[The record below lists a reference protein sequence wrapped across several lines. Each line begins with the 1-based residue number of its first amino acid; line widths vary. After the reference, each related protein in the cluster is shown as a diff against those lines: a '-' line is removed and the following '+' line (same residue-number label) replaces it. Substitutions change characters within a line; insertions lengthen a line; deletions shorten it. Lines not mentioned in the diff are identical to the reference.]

1 MGKGQTSWT
10 SSWSTLARV
19 TRPTAPRD
27 ITIWGLRPPRLI
39 IVRWRSNNPTNIH
52 PGDGGGK
59 KKKKKGLS
67 RGRLLPPRPALFPPA
82 RGPRPRRAVSARRAP
97 RSAAR
102 ARPPARPPAA
112 GPALR
117 PPTGPALAAR
127 ALCPPPAAPARRAR
141 SMAAQEWDWF
151 QREELIGQISDIRV
165 QNLQVERE
173 NVQKR
178 TFTRWIN
185 LHLEKC
191 DPPLEVTDLFVDIQ
205 DGKILMALLE
215 VLSGRNLLHE
225 YKSSSH
231 RIFRLNNIAKALKF
245 LEDSNVKLV
254 SIDAAEIAD
263 GNPSLVLGLI
273 WNIILFFQIKEL
285 TGNLSRSSPSSS
297 LSPGSGGTDSD
308 SSYPPTPTTERSMVV
323 SVKDQRKAIKTLL
336 AWVQRKTRKYGV
348 AVQDFAGS
356 WRSGLAFLAVIKA
369 IDPSLVDMKQALENS
384 TRENLEKAFSIAHDS
399 LHIPR
404 LLEPE
409 DIMVDLPDEQSIV
422 TYVAQF
428 LERFPALEPE
438 EFVNPDKEAPIE
450 STFVRIK
457 ESPSEPESR
466 VLLLSENGERAY
478 TVNHETSHPPPAK
491 VFVCDQPESAKGFCL
506 GGVLS
511 HKLSDSATEF
521 MNQIIDQVLQGS
533 PGKTGSS
540 TEPTPESSILSTR
553 KDGRR
558 SNSLPTKKSV
568 HFEADLHKDASCSK
582 DPFYS
587 SDFRFEG
594 SPRAAKDL
602 SKQDGHVSLAEVAK
616 EKKTEQEVRTM
627 PEAASDGGSEDI
639 VGVDGI
645 PHHGQPPQDPS
656 FCNGTVETQASQ
668 GEKGPSP
675 PSPGDHTILANS
687 TELKVQLLTVEPM
700 DKDDNFE
707 GIPLK
712 ASKFNRDLADFA
724 STSQVFGEDP
734 SPPEKTPGEE
744 EGLENH
750 AEKLGKRKSKSP
762 HEETESPESQSEADK
777 HEPPPK
783 DPEREDQDYPSPPE
797 ETPADKK
804 PEVYEKAKR
813 KSTRHRSEEE
823 GEVEGLSGVGGEVP
837 SNPPSASVSLET
849 LRSHSEE
856 GLDFKPSPPLS
867 KISVIPHDLFYYPHY
882 EVPLAAVLEA
892 YAEGGEDSKSEDLG
906 EPEEGYLQDSREEE
920 EEEEAHS
927 SQSSCSFSSP
937 VDNGH
942 PSTGDQV
949 SHVDGTSE
957 GPTSTSRPGSPPS
970 HEDHQQ
976 RETKE
981 NGPVESQQPQEPSN
995 LELPE
1000 KPLEEKLMEAS
1011 TSSKKK
1017 EKRKHVDQVESSL
1030 FIAPGTVR
1038 SSDDL
1043 EENPCEHKV
1052 PSRNS
1057 HSDSSIYIR
1066 RHANRSLELD
1076 HFSYVQL
1083 RNAADLDERRNRV
1096 LNRTGTNSS
1105 GEAVPL
1111 GSQSPPNDSLTQFV
1125 QQPDVVY
1132 FILFLWLL
1140 VYCLLLFP
1148 QLDVSRL

>member
-1 MGKGQTSWT
+1 
-10 SSWSTLARV
+10 
-19 TRPTAPRD
+19 
-27 ITIWGLRPPRLI
+27 
-39 IVRWRSNNPTNIH
+39 
-52 PGDGGGK
+52 
-59 KKKKKGLS
+59 
-67 RGRLLPPRPALFPPA
+67 
-82 RGPRPRRAVSARRAP
+82 
-97 RSAAR
+97 
-102 ARPPARPPAA
+102 
-112 GPALR
+112 
-117 PPTGPALAAR
+117 
-127 ALCPPPAAPARRAR
+127 
-141 SMAAQEWDWF
+141 MAAQEWDWF

-308 SSYPPTPTTERSMVV
+308 SSYPPTPTTERSVAV
-323 SVKDQRKAIKTLL
+323 AVKDQRKAIKTLL
-336 AWVQRKTRKYGV
+336 SWVQRKTRKYGV

-369 IDPSLVDMKQALENS
+369 IDPSLVDMKQALEDS
-384 TRENLEKAFSIAHDS
+384 TRENLEKAFRIAHDS

-409 DIMVDLPDEQSIV
+409 DIMVDMPDEQSIV

-428 LERFPALEPE
+428 LERFPELDPE
-438 EFVNPDKEAPIE
+438 DFVNPDKEAPIE

-457 ESPSEPESR
+457 ESPSEQESR
-466 VLLLSENGERAY
+466 VLLLSQNGEQPY
-478 TVNHETSHPPPAK
+478 TVSHETSHPPPDK
-491 VFVCDQPESAKGFCL
+491 VFVCDQLESPTGFSL
-506 GGVLS
+506 GSAPS
-511 HKLSDSATEF
+511 HKLPDSPTDF
-521 MNQIIDQVLQGS
+521 MHQIIDQVFQASMGNTES
-533 PGKTGSS
+533 T

-558 SNSLPTKKSV
+558 SNSLPVKKSV
-568 HFEADLHKDASCSK
+568 HFETDLHKDASCSK

-587 SDFRFEG
+587 SEFRFEG
-594 SPRAAKDL
+594 SPKATKEL
-602 SKQDGHVSLAEVAK
+602 SKQDGHASLAEVSK
-616 EKKTEQEVRTM
+616 EKKPEQEARLVL
-627 PEAASDGGSEDI
+627 EAASDKAPEDTI
-639 VGVDGI
+639 VDTDAMS
-645 PHHGQPPQDPS
+645 QDAQLPQDSS
-656 FCNGTVETQASQ
+656 FCNGNVENPASL

-675 PSPGDHTILANS
+675 PSPRDNTILANS
-687 TELKVQLLTVEPM
+687 VELKVPLLTVEPM
-700 DKDDNFE
+700 DKDDYFE
-707 GIPLK
+707 CIPLK
-712 ASKFNRDLADFA
+712 ASKFNRDLVDFA
-724 STSQVFGEDP
+724 STSQAFVEDP
-734 SPPEKTPGEE
+734 SSHKKTPGEE
-744 EGLENH
+744 EGSENYT
-750 AEKLGKRKSKSP
+750 EKPGKRKSKSP
-762 HEETESPESQSEADK
+762 HAETESTESRL
-777 HEPPPK
+777 EPIKLETPPK
-783 DPEREDQDYPSPPE
+783 DPEQEDQGHTLPPE
-797 ETPADKK
+797 TAADKK

-813 KSTRHRSEEE
+813 KSTRHHSEEE
-823 GEVEGLSGVGGEVP
+823 GEAEGGLSAVGGEMP
-837 SNPPSASVSLET
+837 SNPPSTSVSLET

-892 YAEGGEDSKSEDLG
+892 YAEGGEDLKSEDADLEHPDG
-906 EPEEGYLQDSREEE
+906 SYLQDSREEE
-920 EEEEAHS
+920 EEEDEEEEEAHS
-927 SQSSCSFSSP
+927 SHSSCNFSLP
-937 VDNGH
+937 VDNSYPRVNDH
-942 PSTGDQV
+942 V
-949 SHVDGTSE
+949 SHVDGSSE
-957 GPTSTSRPGSPPS
+957 GPTSASEPGSPPS
-970 HEDHQQ
+970 HEDHQPM
-976 RETKE
+976 ETKE
-981 NGPVESQQPQEPSN
+981 NGPVESQQSQEPPTP
-995 LELPE
+995 ELST
-1000 KPLEEKLMEAS
+1000 KPLEEKLTEVP

-1017 EKRKHVDQVESSL
+1017 EKRKHMDHVESSL

-1066 RHANRSLELD
+1066 RHTNRSLELD

-1083 RNAADLDERRNRV
+1083 RNAADVDDRRNRL
-1096 LNRTGTNSS
+1096 LNRYNSQKLTELILQFYGIRADMKREYKHTRLSMTGTNSS

-1125 QQPDVVY
+1125 QQPDVIY

>member
-1 MGKGQTSWT
+1 
-10 SSWSTLARV
+10 
-19 TRPTAPRD
+19 
-27 ITIWGLRPPRLI
+27 
-39 IVRWRSNNPTNIH
+39 
-52 PGDGGGK
+52 
-59 KKKKKGLS
+59 
-67 RGRLLPPRPALFPPA
+67 
-82 RGPRPRRAVSARRAP
+82 
-97 RSAAR
+97 
-102 ARPPARPPAA
+102 
-112 GPALR
+112 
-117 PPTGPALAAR
+117 
-127 ALCPPPAAPARRAR
+127 
-141 SMAAQEWDWF
+141 MAAQEWDWF

-191 DPPLEVTDLFVDIQ
+191 DPPLEVTDLFIDIQ

-308 SSYPPTPTTERSMVV
+308 SSYPPTPTTERSVAV

-369 IDPSLVDMKQALENS
+369 IDPSLVDMKRALEDS

-409 DIMVDLPDEQSIV
+409 DIMVDMPDEQSIV

-428 LERFPALEPE
+428 LERFPELEPE
-438 EFVNPDKEAPIE
+438 DFVNPDREAPIE

-457 ESPSEPESR
+457 ESPSEQESR

-491 VFVCDQPESAKGFCL
+491 VFVCDQSENEKGFCL
-506 GGVLS
+506 SAVPS
-511 HKLSDSATEF
+511 QSLSDSATEF
-521 MNQIIDQVLQGS
+521 MHQIIAQVLQET
-533 PGKTGSS
+533 PGKAGPTN
-540 TEPTPESSILSTR
+540 EPAPESSILSSR

-558 SNSLPTKKSV
+558 SNSLPIKKSV
-568 HFEADLHKDASCSK
+568 HFEADMHKDASCSK

-594 SPRAAKDL
+594 SPRAAKEL
-602 SKQDGHVSLAEVAK
+602 SKQDGHVSFVEVTK
-616 EKKTEQEVRTM
+616 EKKTEQEARSV
-627 PEAASDGGSEDI
+627 PETASDKGPGDI
-639 VGVDGI
+639 VGVDGM
-645 PHHGQPPQDPS
+645 PYHGQPPQDPS
-656 FCNGTVETQASQ
+656 FCNGTVESVASQ
-668 GEKGPSP
+668 GEKGLSP

-700 DKDDNFE
+700 EKDDYFE

-724 STSQVFGEDP
+724 STSQAFGEDP
-734 SPPEKTPGEE
+734 STHEKAPGEE
-744 EGLENH
+744 EGSENY

-762 HEETESPESQSEADK
+762 HTETEAPESQEEPDS
-777 HEPPPK
+777 HEPPPRGPK
-783 DPEREDQDYPSPPE
+783 QEDQEHPLPPE

-823 GEVEGLSGVGGEVP
+823 GETEGLSGVGGEMP
-837 SNPPSASVSLET
+837 SNPPSTSVSLET

-856 GLDFKPSPPLS
+856 GLDFRPSPPLS

-892 YAEGGEDSKSEDLG
+892 YAEGGEDLKGEEVEPG

-920 EEEEAHS
+920 EEEAHS
-927 SQSSCSFSSP
+927 SQSSCSFSLP

-942 PSTGDQV
+942 PSVGDQV
-949 SHVDGTSE
+949 SHVDGNSE
-957 GPTSTSRPGSPPS
+957 GPITASGPESPSS
-970 HEDHQQ
+970 HEDHQE

-981 NGPVESQQPQEPSN
+981 DGLVESQQPQEPPN
-995 LELPE
+995 PELPT
-1000 KPLEEKLMEAS
+1000 KPLEEKSTEAS

-1017 EKRKHVDQVESSL
+1017 EKRKHVDQVENSL

-1043 EENPCEHKV
+1043 EENPCEHKI

-1096 LNRTGTNSS
+1096 LNRYNSQKLTELILQFYGIRADMKREYKHARLSMTGTNSS

-1125 QQPDVVY
+1125 QQPDVFY

>member
-1 MGKGQTSWT
+1 
-10 SSWSTLARV
+10 
-19 TRPTAPRD
+19 
-27 ITIWGLRPPRLI
+27 
-39 IVRWRSNNPTNIH
+39 
-52 PGDGGGK
+52 
-59 KKKKKGLS
+59 
-67 RGRLLPPRPALFPPA
+67 
-82 RGPRPRRAVSARRAP
+82 
-97 RSAAR
+97 
-102 ARPPARPPAA
+102 
-112 GPALR
+112 
-117 PPTGPALAAR
+117 
-127 ALCPPPAAPARRAR
+127 
-141 SMAAQEWDWF
+141 MAAQEWDWF

-165 QNLQVERE
+165 QNLQGTAAPASPEGPPPP
-173 NVQKR
+173 NVGPAAFFAR
-178 TFTRWIN
+178 PGAGCRWPGPGLQSSGGGALVLTDGMAVTWSGTAWEPFVTSTVFHHGLLTIC
-185 LHLEKC
+185 LTGATESGC

-308 SSYPPTPTTERSMVV
+308 SSYPPTPTTERSMAV

-369 IDPSLVDMKQALENS
+369 IDPSLVDMKQALEDS
-384 TRENLEKAFSIAHDS
+384 TRENLEKAFSIAHDT

-409 DIMVDLPDEQSIV
+409 DIMVDMPDEQSIV

-428 LERFPALEPE
+428 LERFPELEPE

-457 ESPSEPESR
+457 ESPSEQESR

-506 GGVLS
+506 GVVPS

-521 MNQIIDQVLQGS
+521 MHQIIDQVLQGS
-533 PGKTGSS
+533 PGKTESS
-540 TEPTPESSILSTR
+540 TEPVPESSILSTR

-558 SNSLPTKKSV
+558 SNSLPIKKSV

-602 SKQDGHVSLAEVAK
+602 PKQDSHGSLAEVAK
-616 EKKTEQEVRTM
+616 EKKTEQEARPV
-627 PEAASDGGSEDI
+627 PETASDRGPEDI
-639 VGVDGI
+639 VGVDGV
-645 PHHGQPPQDPS
+645 PHHDQPPQDPS
-656 FCNGTVETQASQ
+656 FCNGSVEASQ
-668 GEKGPSP
+668 GEKDLSLLSP
-675 PSPGDHTILANS
+675 ADHTILANS

-700 DKDDNFE
+700 DKDDYFE

-724 STSQVFGEDP
+724 STSQAFGEDP

-744 EGLENH
+744 EGLENNT
-750 AEKLGKRKSKSP
+750 EKLGKRKSKSP
-762 HEETESPESQSEADK
+762 HAETESPESQSEADK

-783 DPEREDQDYPSPPE
+783 GPEQDQDHPLPPE
-797 ETPADKK
+797 ETPTDKK

-823 GEVEGLSGVGGEVP
+823 GEAEGLSGVGGEVP
-837 SNPPSASVSLET
+837 SNPPSTSVSLET

-892 YAEGGEDSKSEDLG
+892 YAEGGEDLKGEDLG
-906 EPEEGYLQDSREEE
+906 EPDEGYLQDSR

-937 VDNGH
+937 IDNGH
-942 PSTGDQV
+942 PSTGDQA

-970 HEDHQQ
+970 YEDQQQ

-981 NGPVESQQPQEPSN
+981 NGPVESQQPQEAPN
-995 LELPE
+995 PELPE
-1000 KPLEEKLMEAS
+1000 KPLEEKSMEAS

-1052 PSRNS
+1052 PSRYNS
-1057 HSDSSIYIR
+1057 QKLTELILQFYGIR
-1066 RHANRSLELD
+1066 ADMKREYKHARL
-1076 HFSYVQL
+1076 
-1083 RNAADLDERRNRV
+1083 
-1096 LNRTGTNSS
+1096 TGTNSS

>member
-1 MGKGQTSWT
+1 MPSRAGGAEEESRWTVLSEQRKGSLQ
-10 SSWSTLARV
+10 
-19 TRPTAPRD
+19 
-27 ITIWGLRPPRLI
+27 
-39 IVRWRSNNPTNIH
+39 
-52 PGDGGGK
+52 K
-59 KKKKKGLS
+59 CE
-67 RGRLLPPRPALFPPA
+67 LPVP
-82 RGPRPRRAVSARRAP
+82 
-97 RSAAR
+97 
-102 ARPPARPPAA
+102 
-112 GPALR
+112 
-117 PPTGPALAAR
+117 
-127 ALCPPPAAPARRAR
+127 
-141 SMAAQEWDWF
+141 
-151 QREELIGQISDIRV
+151 
-165 QNLQVERE
+165 
-173 NVQKR
+173 
-178 TFTRWIN
+178 
-185 LHLEKC
+185 C
-191 DPPLEVTDLFVDIQ
+191 DPPLEVTDLFIDIQ

-308 SSYPPTPTTERSMVV
+308 SSYPPTPTTERSMAV

-369 IDPSLVDMKQALENS
+369 IDPSLVDMKQALEDS
-384 TRENLEKAFSIAHDS
+384 TRENLEKAFSIAHDA

-409 DIMVDLPDEQSIV
+409 ADSWSPDVLIHGPSNELTAHSEDIMVDMPDEQSIV

-428 LERFPALEPE
+428 LERFPELEPE

-457 ESPSEPESR
+457 ESPSEQESR

-506 GGVLS
+506 GGVPS
-511 HKLSDSATEF
+511 HKLSDSETEF
-521 MNQIIDQVLQGS
+521 MHQIIDQVLQGS

-540 TEPTPESSILSTR
+540 TEPAPESSILSTR

-558 SNSLPTKKSV
+558 SNSLPIKKSV
-568 HFEADLHKDASCSK
+568 HFETDLHKDASCSK

-616 EKKTEQEVRTM
+616 EKKTEQEARPV
-627 PEAASDGGSEDI
+627 PETASDRSPEDT
-639 VGVDGI
+639 VGVDGV
-645 PHHGQPPQDPS
+645 PHHDQPPQDPS

-700 DKDDNFE
+700 DKDDYFE

-724 STSQVFGEDP
+724 STSQDFGEDP

-750 AEKLGKRKSKSP
+750 TEKPGKRKSKSP
-762 HEETESPESQSEADK
+762 HAETESQSEADK
-777 HEPPPK
+777 HEPPSK
-783 DPEREDQDYPSPPE
+783 GVEQEDRDHPSSPE

-813 KSTRHRSEEE
+813 KSTRHRNEEE
-823 GEVEGLSGVGGEVP
+823 GEAEGLTGVGGEGP
-837 SNPPSASVSLET
+837 SNPPSTSVSLET

-892 YAEGGEDSKSEDLG
+892 YAEGGEDLKSEDLG

-920 EEEEAHS
+920 EEEAHS

-937 VDNGH
+937 VDNSH
-942 PSTGDQV
+942 TSTGDQA

-957 GPTSTSRPGSPPS
+957 GLTSTSRPGSPPS
-970 HEDHQQ
+970 HEDYQQ

-981 NGPVESQQPQEPSN
+981 NGPVESQQPQEPPN
-995 LELPE
+995 PELPE

-1052 PSRNS
+1052 PSRYNS
-1057 HSDSSIYIR
+1057 QKLTELILQFYGIR
-1066 RHANRSLELD
+1066 ADMKREYKHARL
-1076 HFSYVQL
+1076 
-1083 RNAADLDERRNRV
+1083 
-1096 LNRTGTNSS
+1096 TGTNSS

>member
-1 MGKGQTSWT
+1 
-10 SSWSTLARV
+10 
-19 TRPTAPRD
+19 
-27 ITIWGLRPPRLI
+27 
-39 IVRWRSNNPTNIH
+39 
-52 PGDGGGK
+52 
-59 KKKKKGLS
+59 
-67 RGRLLPPRPALFPPA
+67 
-82 RGPRPRRAVSARRAP
+82 
-97 RSAAR
+97 
-102 ARPPARPPAA
+102 
-112 GPALR
+112 
-117 PPTGPALAAR
+117 
-127 ALCPPPAAPARRAR
+127 
-141 SMAAQEWDWF
+141 MAAQEWDWF

-308 SSYPPTPTTERSMVV
+308 SSYPPTPATERSVAV

-336 AWVQRKTRKYGV
+336 SWVQRKTRKYGV

-369 IDPSLVDMKQALENS
+369 IDPSLVDMKQALEDS
-384 TRENLEKAFSIAHDS
+384 TRENLEKAFSIAHDF

-409 DIMVDLPDEQSIV
+409 DIMVDMPDEQSIV

-428 LERFPALEPE
+428 LERFPELEPE
-438 EFVNPDKEAPIE
+438 DFVNPDKEAPIE

-457 ESPSEPESR
+457 ESPSEQERR
-466 VLLLSENGERAY
+466 VLLLSENGEQAY
-478 TVNHETSHPPPAK
+478 TVNHETSHPPPDK
-491 VFVCDQPESAKGFCL
+491 VFVCDQLESPKGFCL
-506 GGVLS
+506 DSAPS
-511 HKLSDSATEF
+511 HKLSDSSTEF
-521 MNQIIDQVLQGS
+521 MHQIIDEVIQGS
-533 PGKTGSS
+533 TGKTGPT
-540 TEPTPESSILSTR
+540 TEPAPESSILSTR

-558 SNSLPTKKSV
+558 SNSLPVKKTV

-587 SDFRFEG
+587 SEFRFEG
-594 SPRAAKDL
+594 SPKAAKEL
-602 SKQDGHVSLAEVAK
+602 SKQDGHVALAEVSK
-616 EKKTEQEVRTM
+616 EKKPEQEARLVL
-627 PEAASDGGSEDI
+627 EVASDEAPEDTVDGVDAMSEDA
-639 VGVDGI
+639 
-645 PHHGQPPQDPS
+645 QSSQDSS
-656 FCNGTVETQASQ
+656 FCNGMVESPSSQ
-668 GEKGPSP
+668 GEKGHSP
-675 PSPGDHTILANS
+675 LSPGDYTILANS

-700 DKDDNFE
+700 DKDDYFE
-707 GIPLK
+707 CIPLK
-712 ASKFNRDLADFA
+712 ASKFNRDLVDFA
-724 STSQVFGEDP
+724 STSQAFGEDP
-734 SPPEKTPGEE
+734 SSHEKAPAEE
-744 EGLENH
+744 EGSERP
-750 AEKLGKRKSKSP
+750 GKKKSKSP
-762 HEETESPESQSEADK
+762 HAETESAESRSEPSK
-777 HEPPPK
+777 REPPPK
-783 DPEREDQDYPSPPE
+783 DPEREDQGRALPPE
-797 ETPADKK
+797 TSADKK

-813 KSTRHRSEEE
+813 KSTRHHSEEE
-823 GEVEGLSGVGGEVP
+823 VETEGSGLPAVGGEIP
-837 SNPPSASVSLET
+837 SNPPSTSVSLET

-892 YAEGGEDSKSEDLG
+892 YAEGGEDLKGEDADI
-906 EPEEGYLQDSREEE
+906 EHPEESYLQDSRGEEEDE

-927 SQSSCSFSSP
+927 SQSSCSFSLP
-937 VDNGH
+937 VDNSH
-942 PSTGDQV
+942 PRVSDPV
-949 SHVDGTSE
+949 SHVDGSSE
-957 GPTSTSRPGSPPS
+957 GPTSASGPASPPS
-970 HEDHQQ
+970 YEDHQPK
-976 RETKE
+976 ETKE
-981 NGPVESQQPQEPSN
+981 NGPVESQSQEPLN
-995 LELPE
+995 PELPT
-1000 KPLEEKLMEAS
+1000 KPLEEKLTEAS

-1017 EKRKHVDQVESSL
+1017 EKRKHVDHVESSL

-1083 RNAADLDERRNRV
+1083 RNAADLDDRRNRV

-1125 QQPDVVY
+1125 QQPDVIY

>member
-1 MGKGQTSWT
+1 MRYL
-10 SSWSTLARV
+10 TLL
-19 TRPTAPRD
+19 
-27 ITIWGLRPPRLI
+27 G
-39 IVRWRSNNPTNIH
+39 N
-52 PGDGGGK
+52 
-59 KKKKKGLS
+59 
-67 RGRLLPPRPALFPPA
+67 
-82 RGPRPRRAVSARRAP
+82 
-97 RSAAR
+97 
-102 ARPPARPPAA
+102 
-112 GPALR
+112 
-117 PPTGPALAAR
+117 
-127 ALCPPPAAPARRAR
+127 
-141 SMAAQEWDWF
+141 EEE
-151 QREELIGQISDIRV
+151 QRESAWV
-165 QNLQVERE
+165 TVERE

-205 DGKILMALLE
+205 DGKVLMALLE

-308 SSYPPTPTTERSMVV
+308 SSYPPTPTTERSVAV

-336 AWVQRKTRKYGV
+336 SWVQRKTRKYGV

-369 IDPSLVDMKQALENS
+369 IDPSLVDMKQALEDS
-384 TRENLEKAFSIAHDS
+384 TRENLEKAFRIAHDS

-409 DIMVDLPDEQSIV
+409 DIMVDMPDEQSIV

-428 LERFPALEPE
+428 LERFPELEPE
-438 EFVNPDKEAPIE
+438 DFVNLDKEAPIE

-457 ESPSEPESR
+457 ESPSEQEGR

-478 TVNHETSHPPPAK
+478 TVNHETSHPPPDK
-491 VFVCDQPESAKGFCL
+491 VFVCDQLESPKAFCL
-506 GGVLS
+506 DSVPS
-511 HKLSDSATEF
+511 HKQSDSSTEF
-521 MNQIIDQVLQGS
+521 MHQIIDQVLQGS
-533 PGKTGSS
+533 MGKAGSI
-540 TEPTPESSILSTR
+540 TEPAPESSILSTR

-558 SNSLPTKKSV
+558 SSSLPVKKTV

-594 SPRAAKDL
+594 SPKAAKEL
-602 SKQDGHVSLAEVAK
+602 SKQDGHVSLAEVSK
-616 EKKTEQEVRTM
+616 EKKPEQEARLVL
-627 PEAASDGGSEDI
+627 EAASDKAPEDT
-639 VGVDGI
+639 VDDLDAM
-645 PHHGQPPQDPS
+645 PQDAQPSQDSS
-656 FCNGTVETQASQ
+656 FCNGTVESPSSQ

-675 PSPGDHTILANS
+675 PSPGDHTILASS
-687 TELKVQLLTVEPM
+687 TELKVQLLTVEPL
-700 DKDDNFE
+700 DKDDYFE
-707 GIPLK
+707 CIPLK
-712 ASKFNRDLADFA
+712 ASKFNRDLVDFA
-724 STSQVFGEDP
+724 STSQAFGEDP
-734 SPPEKTPGEE
+734 SSQGKAPGEE
-744 EGLENH
+744 EGSENH
-750 AEKLGKRKSKSP
+750 AGKPGKRKSKSP
-762 HEETESPESQSEADK
+762 HAETEAAESGLEPK
-777 HEPPPK
+777 NLEPPPK
-783 DPEREDQDYPSPPE
+783 DPEQEDHGSGALLPE
-797 ETPADKK
+797 TAADKK

-813 KSTRHRSEEE
+813 KSTRRHSEEE
-823 GEVEGLSGVGGEVP
+823 GEADGGLSVVGEEIP
-837 SNPPSASVSLET
+837 SNPPSTSVSLET

-892 YAEGGEDSKSEDLG
+892 YAEGGEDSKGEDAD
-906 EPEEGYLQDSREEE
+906 PEHPEDSREEEDDEE

-927 SQSSCSFSSP
+927 SQSSCSFSLP
-937 VDNGH
+937 VDNSYPGV
-942 PSTGDQV
+942 SDRV
-949 SHVDGTSE
+949 SHVESSE
-957 GPTSTSRPGSPPS
+957 GPMSASGPGSPPS
-970 HEDHQQ
+970 LEDHQPK
-976 RETKE
+976 ETKE
-981 NGPVESQQPQEPSN
+981 NGPVESQQSQEPPN
-995 LELPE
+995 PELPT
-1000 KPLEEKLMEAS
+1000 KPLEEKLTEAS

-1017 EKRKHVDQVESSL
+1017 EKRKHVDHVESSF

-1043 EENPCEHKV
+1043 EENSCEHKV

-1066 RHANRSLELD
+1066 RHTNRSLELD

-1083 RNAADLDERRNRV
+1083 RNAADLDDRRNRV
-1096 LNRTGTNSS
+1096 LNRYNSQKLTELILQFYGIRADMKREYKHARLSMIGTNSS

-1125 QQPDVVY
+1125 QQPDVIY

>member
-1 MGKGQTSWT
+1 
-10 SSWSTLARV
+10 
-19 TRPTAPRD
+19 
-27 ITIWGLRPPRLI
+27 
-39 IVRWRSNNPTNIH
+39 
-52 PGDGGGK
+52 
-59 KKKKKGLS
+59 
-67 RGRLLPPRPALFPPA
+67 
-82 RGPRPRRAVSARRAP
+82 
-97 RSAAR
+97 
-102 ARPPARPPAA
+102 
-112 GPALR
+112 
-117 PPTGPALAAR
+117 
-127 ALCPPPAAPARRAR
+127 
-141 SMAAQEWDWF
+141 MAAQEWDWF

-165 QNLQVERE
+165 QNLQGGEGKCAEEDFHTMDKPTPR
-173 NVQKR
+173 KG
-178 TFTRWIN
+178 
-185 LHLEKC
+185 C

-215 VLSGRNLLHE
+215 VLSGRNLAPTLNPGHVTTASIAFTFDPAAQRVSRAQQVFPDGIGLCGRRLHE

-245 LEDSNVKLV
+245 LEDSNDNLVVKLV

-273 WNIILFFQIKEL
+273 WNIILFFQDKGAHGQPQQEFSIFQLVTWLWGHRLRLFLPTHPHHREEC
-285 TGNLSRSSPSSS
+285 
-297 LSPGSGGTDSD
+297 GSVS
-308 SSYPPTPTTERSMVV
+308 ERPEEGHQDPAVMGAEEN
-323 SVKDQRKAIKTLL
+323 QEG
-336 AWVQRKTRKYGV
+336 YGV

-369 IDPSLVDMKQALENS
+369 IDPSLVDMKQALEDS
-384 TRENLEKAFSIAHDS
+384 TRENLEKAFSIAHDF

-409 DIMVDLPDEQSIV
+409 DIMVDMPDEQSIV

-428 LERFPALEPE
+428 LERFPELEPE
-438 EFVNPDKEAPIE
+438 DFANPDKEAPIE

-457 ESPSEPESR
+457 ESPSEQERR
-466 VLLLSENGERAY
+466 VLLLSENGEQAY
-478 TVNHETSHPPPAK
+478 MVNHEISHPPPDK
-491 VFVCDQPESAKGFCL
+491 VFVCDQLESPKGFCL
-506 GGVLS
+506 DSAPS
-511 HKLSDSATEF
+511 HKLSSDSSTEF
-521 MNQIIDQVLQGS
+521 MHQIIDQVVQGS
-533 PGKTGSS
+533 MGKTGSP
-540 TEPTPESSILSTR
+540 TEPAPESSILSTR

-558 SNSLPTKKSV
+558 SNSLPVKKTV

-594 SPRAAKDL
+594 SPKAAREL
-602 SKQDGHVSLAEVAK
+602 SKQDGHVALAEVSK
-616 EKKTEQEVRTM
+616 EKKPEQEARLVLEATSDKA
-627 PEAASDGGSEDI
+627 PEDTADDEGAVSEDA
-639 VGVDGI
+639 
-645 PHHGQPPQDPS
+645 QPSQDSS
-656 FCNGTVETQASQ
+656 FRNGTVESPSSQ
-668 GEKGPSP
+668 GEKGPAP
-675 PSPGDHTILANS
+675 VSPGDHTILANS
-687 TELKVQLLTVEPM
+687 TELKVQLLSVEPM
-700 DKDDNFE
+700 DKDDYFE
-707 GIPLK
+707 CIPLK
-712 ASKFNRDLADFA
+712 ASKFNRDLVDFA
-724 STSQVFGEDP
+724 STSQAFGEEP
-734 SPPEKTPGEE
+734 LSHEKAPGEE
-744 EGLENH
+744 EGPENL
-750 AEKLGKRKSKSP
+750 AEKPGKKKSKSP
-762 HEETESPESQSEADK
+762 HAETESAESRSEPNK
-777 HEPPPK
+777 LEPPPK
-783 DPEREDQDYPSPPE
+783 DPERADQGRTLPP

-813 KSTRHRSEEE
+813 KSTRRHSEEE
-823 GEVEGLSGVGGEVP
+823 VETEGGGGLSEVGGEIP
-837 SNPPSASVSLET
+837 SNPPSTSVSLET

-892 YAEGGEDSKSEDLG
+892 YAEGGEDLKGEDADI
-906 EPEEGYLQDSREEE
+906 EHPEESYLQDSRGEEE
-920 EEEEAHS
+920 DDDDEEAHS
-927 SQSSCSFSSP
+927 SQSSCSFSLP
-937 VDNGH
+937 VDNSH
-942 PSTGDQV
+942 PRVSDPE
-949 SHVDGTSE
+949 SHVDGSSE
-957 GPTSTSRPGSPPS
+957 GPTSASGPGSPPS
-970 HEDHQQ
+970 HEDHQPK
-976 RETKE
+976 ETKE
-981 NGPVESQQPQEPSN
+981 NGPVESQSQEPPN
-995 LELPE
+995 PELPT
-1000 KPLEEKLMEAS
+1000 KPLEEKLTEAS

-1017 EKRKHVDQVESSL
+1017 EKRKHVDHVESSL

-1066 RHANRSLELD
+1066 RHTNRSLELD

-1083 RNAADLDERRNRV
+1083 RNAADLDDRRNRV

-1125 QQPDVVY
+1125 QQPDVIY

>member
-1 MGKGQTSWT
+1 
-10 SSWSTLARV
+10 
-19 TRPTAPRD
+19 
-27 ITIWGLRPPRLI
+27 
-39 IVRWRSNNPTNIH
+39 
-52 PGDGGGK
+52 
-59 KKKKKGLS
+59 
-67 RGRLLPPRPALFPPA
+67 
-82 RGPRPRRAVSARRAP
+82 
-97 RSAAR
+97 
-102 ARPPARPPAA
+102 
-112 GPALR
+112 
-117 PPTGPALAAR
+117 
-127 ALCPPPAAPARRAR
+127 
-141 SMAAQEWDWF
+141 MAAHEWDWF

-285 TGNLSRSSPSSS
+285 TGNLNRNSPSSS

-308 SSYPPTPTTERSMVV
+308 SSYPPTPTTERNVAI

-336 AWVQRKTRKYGV
+336 AWVQRKARKYGV

-369 IDPSLVDMKQALENS
+369 IDPSLVDMKQALEDS
-384 TRENLEKAFSIAHDS
+384 ARENLEKAFRVAHEA

-409 DIMVDLPDEQSIV
+409 DIMVDTPDEQSIV

-428 LERFPALEPE
+428 LERFPELEAE
-438 EFVNPDKEAPIE
+438 DFVDPDKEDPIE

-457 ESPSEPESR
+457 ETPPEQESK
-466 VLLLSENGERAY
+466 VLLLTENGEQAY
-478 TVNHETSHPPPAK
+478 TVNHETSHPPPTK
-491 VFVCDQPESAKGFCL
+491 VFVCDQPESTGGFCL
-506 GGVLS
+506 GGMSSRSLS
-511 HKLSDSATEF
+511 SESSTDF
-521 MNQIIDQVLQGS
+521 MHQFVDQVLQGS
-533 PGKTGSS
+533 PGKMSS
-540 TEPTPESSILSTR
+540 ISEPAPESSILSTR

-558 SNSLPTKKSV
+558 SNSLPIKKTV
-568 HFEADLHKDASCSK
+568 HFEADTYKDASCSN
-582 DPFYS
+582 DPFY
-587 SDFRFEG
+587 G
-594 SPRAAKDL
+594 PDL
-602 SKQDGHVSLAEVAK
+602 SFEESLSATQELPKQDEQASSIQVAQ
-616 EKKTEQEVRTM
+616 EKKPTQEPSAVPGAASTRVPGDLPGADDHAQPSQHPSSCNGAVEGPPGLREEGQSPPHPGENTIVASAQEV
-627 PEAASDGGSEDI
+627 
-639 VGVDGI
+639 
-645 PHHGQPPQDPS
+645 
-656 FCNGTVETQASQ
+656 
-668 GEKGPSP
+668 
-675 PSPGDHTILANS
+675 
-687 TELKVQLLTVEPM
+687 KVKLLTVEAV
-700 DKDDNFE
+700 DKEDYFE

-712 ASKFNRDLADFA
+712 ASKFNSDLVDFA
-724 STSQVFGEDP
+724 STSQVFPEAP
-734 SPPEKTPGEE
+734 LPQEKTPTEE
-744 EGLENH
+744 VATDTP
-750 AEKLGKRKSKSP
+750 AEKLGKKRGKSA
-762 HEETESPESQSEADK
+762 HTGRESPEPQVKRDRQ
-777 HEPPPK
+777 EPPK
-783 DPEREDQDYPSPPE
+783 GSEQEAQVYSLALD
-797 ETPADKK
+797 ETPVDKK

-813 KSTRHRSEEE
+813 KSTRSLREEE
-823 GEVEGLSGVGGEVP
+823 GEAEGLPGVVEELP
-837 SNPPSASVSLET
+837 SNPPSGSVSLET

-892 YAEGGEDSKSEDLG
+892 YAEGMEDLKSEDVDLE
-906 EPEEGYLQDSREEE
+906 EPEGYPHELDPRNRE
-920 EEEEAHS
+920 AAS
-927 SQSSCSFSSP
+927 AQSGCSLSTLVGVLPSASTHASYVNGNAAGAMPAAEPSP
-937 VDNGH
+937 L
-942 PSTGDQV
+942 
-949 SHVDGTSE
+949 
-957 GPTSTSRPGSPPS
+957 SPNK
-970 HEDHQQ
+970 DHQP

-981 NGPVESQQPQEPSN
+981 SGPEESHQSQESPRSEN
-995 LELPE
+995 IAN
-1000 KPLEEKLMEAS
+1000 PLEVKVQEGP

-1017 EKRKHVDQVESSL
+1017 EKRKHMDPDEGSL

-1038 SSDDL
+1038 SSEDL
-1043 EENPCEHKV
+1043 EEDAGDHKV
-1052 PSRNS
+1052 PSRTS

-1066 RHANRSLELD
+1066 RHTNRSLESD

-1083 RNAADLDERRNRV
+1083 RNAADLDDRRNRM
-1096 LNRTGTNSS
+1096 LTRYNTQKLTELILQFYGIRADMKRECKHAGMSMKAKNS
-1105 GEAVPL
+1105 GEAMSL
-1111 GSQSPPNDSLTQFV
+1111 GSQSPQSDSLTQFV
-1125 QQPDVVY
+1125 QQPDVMY

-1148 QLDVSRL
+1148 QLDVNRL

>member
-1 MGKGQTSWT
+1 
-10 SSWSTLARV
+10 R
-19 TRPTAPRD
+19 
-27 ITIWGLRPPRLI
+27 
-39 IVRWRSNNPTNIH
+39 RSVMQKS
-52 PGDGGGK
+52 PG
-59 KKKKKGLS
+59 
-67 RGRLLPPRPALFPPA
+67 
-82 RGPRPRRAVSARRAP
+82 
-97 RSAAR
+97 
-102 ARPPARPPAA
+102 
-112 GPALR
+112 
-117 PPTGPALAAR
+117 
-127 ALCPPPAAPARRAR
+127 
-141 SMAAQEWDWF
+141 E
-151 QREELIGQISDIRV
+151 
-165 QNLQVERE
+165 
-173 NVQKR
+173 
-178 TFTRWIN
+178 
-185 LHLEKC
+185 C

-308 SSYPPTPTTERSMVV
+308 SSYPPTPTTERSVAI

-369 IDPSLVDMKQALENS
+369 IDPSLVDMKQALEDS
-384 TRENLEKAFSIAHDS
+384 TRENLEKAFSIAHDI

-409 DIMVDLPDEQSIV
+409 DIMVDMPDEQSIV

-428 LERFPALEPE
+428 LERFPELEPQE
-438 EFVNPDKEAPIE
+438 DFLNPDREAPIE

-457 ESPSEPESR
+457 DSPSEQESR

-478 TVNHETSHPPPAK
+478 TVSHDSSHPPPAK
-491 VFVCDQPESAKGFCL
+491 VFVCNQPESTKGFCL
-506 GGVLS
+506 GGVPS
-511 HKLSDSATEF
+511 HNLSDSATEL
-521 MNQIIDQVLQGS
+521 MRQIIDQVLQES
-533 PGKTGSS
+533 PGKTGP
-540 TEPTPESSILSTR
+540 TNEPAPESSILSTR

-558 SNSLPTKKSV
+558 SNSLPIKKSV

-594 SPRAAKDL
+594 SPRAAKEL
-602 SKQDGHVSLAEVAK
+602 LKQDSHVSLVEVAK
-616 EKKTEQEVRTM
+616 EKKTEQEARPVQ
-627 PEAASDGGSEDI
+627 EAASDKGPGDI
-639 VGVDGI
+639 VGVDGVS
-645 PHHGQPPQDPS
+645 HLGQPPQDPS
-656 FCNGTVETQASQ
+656 FCNGTVESPASQ
-668 GEKGPSP
+668 GEKDSSS

-700 DKDDNFE
+700 DKDDYFE

-712 ASKFNRDLADFA
+712 TSKFNRDLADFA
-724 STSQVFGEDP
+724 STSQALGEDP
-734 SPPEKTPGEE
+734 SPRAKALE
-744 EGLENH
+744 EGGCENH
-750 AEKLGKRKSKSP
+750 AEKQGKRKSKSP
-762 HEETESPESQSEADK
+762 HAETESPESQAQPDK
-777 HEPPPK
+777 HESPPK
-783 DPEREDQDYPSPPE
+783 GPKQEDQDRPLAPE

-813 KSTRHRSEEE
+813 KSSRHRSEEE
-823 GEVEGLSGVGGEVP
+823 AEADDLSGVGGEIP
-837 SNPPSASVSLET
+837 SNPPSANVSLET

-856 GLDFKPSPPLS
+856 GLDFKTSPPLS
-867 KISVIPHDLFYYPHY
+867 KISVIPHELFYYPHY

-892 YAEGGEDSKSEDLG
+892 YAEGGEDMKSE
-906 EPEEGYLQDSREEE
+906 EEAEEGYLQDSREEE
-920 EEEEAHS
+920 DDEEAHS
-927 SQSSCSFSSP
+927 SQSSCSFSLP
-937 VDNGH
+937 VDNSH
-942 PSTGDQV
+942 PTVSDLV
-949 SHVDGTSE
+949 SHVDEHSE
-957 GPTSTSRPGSPPS
+957 GPTSASGPGSPPS
-970 HEDHQQ
+970 PEDHQQ

-981 NGPVESQQPQEPSN
+981 NDPVESQQPQEPPN
-995 LELPE
+995 PELLA
-1000 KPLEEKLMEAS
+1000 KPIEEKLTEAS

-1017 EKRKHVDQVESSL
+1017 EKRKHVDEVESPL
-1030 FIAPGTVR
+1030 FTAPGTVR

-1148 QLDVSRL
+1148 QLDVMNKYLSLFIFKGDASSGWQEDLMTI

>member
-1 MGKGQTSWT
+1 
-10 SSWSTLARV
+10 
-19 TRPTAPRD
+19 
-27 ITIWGLRPPRLI
+27 
-39 IVRWRSNNPTNIH
+39 
-52 PGDGGGK
+52 
-59 KKKKKGLS
+59 
-67 RGRLLPPRPALFPPA
+67 
-82 RGPRPRRAVSARRAP
+82 
-97 RSAAR
+97 
-102 ARPPARPPAA
+102 
-112 GPALR
+112 
-117 PPTGPALAAR
+117 
-127 ALCPPPAAPARRAR
+127 
-141 SMAAQEWDWF
+141 MAAQEWDWF

-308 SSYPPTPTTERSMVV
+308 SSYPPTPTTERSVAV

-369 IDPSLVDMKQALENS
+369 IDPSLVDMKQALEDS
-384 TRENLEKAFSIAHDS
+384 TRENLEKAFRIAHDI

-409 DIMVDLPDEQSIV
+409 DIMVDMPDEQSIV

-428 LERFPALEPE
+428 LERFPELEPE
-438 EFVNPDKEAPIE
+438 DFVNPDKEAPIE

-457 ESPSEPESR
+457 ESPSEQESR

-478 TVNHETSHPPPAK
+478 TINHESSHPPPAK
-491 VFVCDQPESAKGFCL
+491 VFVCDQPESTKGFYL
-506 GGVLS
+506 GGVPS
-511 HKLSDSATEF
+511 HILSDSATEF
-521 MNQIIDQVLQGS
+521 MHQIIDQVLQES
-533 PGKTGSS
+533 PGKTN
-540 TEPTPESSILSTR
+540 EPAPESSILSTR

-558 SNSLPTKKSV
+558 SNSLPIKKSV

-582 DPFYS
+582 DPFYG

-594 SPRAAKDL
+594 SPRAAKEL
-602 SKQDGHVSLAEVAK
+602 SKPDSYVSVVEVAK
-616 EKKTEQEVRTM
+616 EKKTEQEAR
-627 PEAASDGGSEDI
+627 PAQEAASDKGPRDI
-639 VGVDGI
+639 VGVDGM
-645 PHHGQPPQDPS
+645 PHHSQPSQDPT
-656 FCNGTVETQASQ
+656 FCNGAVESPASQ
-668 GEKGPSP
+668 GEKGPSS

-700 DKDDNFE
+700 DKDDYFE

-724 STSQVFGEDP
+724 STSQAFGEEP
-734 SPPEKTPGEE
+734 SPREKTLEEE
-744 EGLENH
+744 EGFETY

-762 HEETESPESQSEADK
+762 HAETESPESQAKPDK
-777 HEPPPK
+777 HESPPK
-783 DPEREDQDYPSPPE
+783 DPEQDQDHPLTSE

-804 PEVYEKAKR
+804 PEVFEKAKR

-823 GEVEGLSGVGGEVP
+823 GEVEDLSGVGGEMP

-892 YAEGGEDSKSEDLG
+892 YSEGGEDLKNEDADLG

-920 EEEEAHS
+920 EAHS
-927 SQSSCSFSSP
+927 SQSSCSFSLP

-942 PSTGDQV
+942 PSLGDQV
-949 SHVDGTSE
+949 SHVDENSE
-957 GPTSTSRPGSPPS
+957 GPTSASGSGSPPS
-970 HEDHQQ
+970 PKDHQQ

-981 NGPVESQQPQEPSN
+981 NGPVESQQPQEPPN
-995 LELPE
+995 PE
-1000 KPLEEKLMEAS
+1000 HPGKPIEEKLTEVS

-1043 EENPCEHKV
+1043 EENPCEHKI

-1125 QQPDVVY
+1125 QQPDVIY

>member
-1 MGKGQTSWT
+1 
-10 SSWSTLARV
+10 
-19 TRPTAPRD
+19 
-27 ITIWGLRPPRLI
+27 
-39 IVRWRSNNPTNIH
+39 
-52 PGDGGGK
+52 
-59 KKKKKGLS
+59 
-67 RGRLLPPRPALFPPA
+67 
-82 RGPRPRRAVSARRAP
+82 
-97 RSAAR
+97 
-102 ARPPARPPAA
+102 
-112 GPALR
+112 
-117 PPTGPALAAR
+117 
-127 ALCPPPAAPARRAR
+127 
-141 SMAAQEWDWF
+141 MAAQEWDWF

-308 SSYPPTPTTERSMVV
+308 SSYPPTPTTERSMAV

-369 IDPSLVDMKQALENS
+369 IDPSLVDMKQALEDS
-384 TRENLEKAFSIAHDS
+384 TRENLEKAFSIAHDT

-409 DIMVDLPDEQSIV
+409 DIMVDMPDEQSIV

-428 LERFPALEPE
+428 LERFPELEPE

-457 ESPSEPESR
+457 ESPSEQESR

-491 VFVCDQPESAKGFCL
+491 VFVCDQPESTKGFCL
-506 GGVLS
+506 GAVPS

-521 MNQIIDQVLQGS
+521 MHQIIDQVLQGS
-533 PGKTGSS
+533 PEKTGSS
-540 TEPTPESSILSTR
+540 TEPVPESSILSTR

-558 SNSLPTKKSV
+558 SNSLPIKKSV

-594 SPRAAKDL
+594 SPKAAKDL
-602 SKQDGHVSLAEVAK
+602 LKQDGHGSLAEVAK
-616 EKKTEQEVRTM
+616 EKKIDQEARPV
-627 PEAASDGGSEDI
+627 PETASDRGPEDI
-639 VGVDGI
+639 VGVDGV
-645 PHHGQPPQDPS
+645 PHHDQPPQDPS
-656 FCNGTVETQASQ
+656 FCNGSVETQASQ
-668 GEKGPSP
+668 GEKGPSL
-675 PSPGDHTILANS
+675 PSPADHTILANS

-700 DKDDNFE
+700 DKDDYFE

-724 STSQVFGEDP
+724 STSQAFGEDP

-744 EGLENH
+744 EELENNT
-750 AEKLGKRKSKSP
+750 EKPGKRKSKSP
-762 HEETESPESQSEADK
+762 HTETESPESQSEADK

-783 DPEREDQDYPSPPE
+783 GPEQEDQDHPLPPE
-797 ETPADKK
+797 EMPAEKK

-813 KSTRHRSEEE
+813 KSIRHRSEEE
-823 GEVEGLSGVGGEVP
+823 GEAEGLSAVGGEVP
-837 SNPPSASVSLET
+837 SNPPSTSVSLET

-892 YAEGGEDSKSEDLG
+892 YAEGGEDLKGEDLG
-906 EPEEGYLQDSREEE
+906 EPEEGYLQDSR

-970 HEDHQQ
+970 YEDQQ

-981 NGPVESQQPQEPSN
+981 NGPVESQQVLEVWELRASPSPQEPPN

-1000 KPLEEKLMEAS
+1000 KPLEEKSVEAS

>member
-1 MGKGQTSWT
+1 
-10 SSWSTLARV
+10 
-19 TRPTAPRD
+19 
-27 ITIWGLRPPRLI
+27 
-39 IVRWRSNNPTNIH
+39 
-52 PGDGGGK
+52 
-59 KKKKKGLS
+59 
-67 RGRLLPPRPALFPPA
+67 
-82 RGPRPRRAVSARRAP
+82 
-97 RSAAR
+97 
-102 ARPPARPPAA
+102 
-112 GPALR
+112 
-117 PPTGPALAAR
+117 
-127 ALCPPPAAPARRAR
+127 
-141 SMAAQEWDWF
+141 MAAQEWDWF

-308 SSYPPTPTTERSMVV
+308 SSYPPTPTTERSVAV

-369 IDPSLVDMKQALENS
+369 IDPSLVDMKQALEDS
-384 TRENLEKAFSIAHDS
+384 TRENLEKAFRIAHDI

-409 DIMVDLPDEQSIV
+409 DIMVDMPDEQSIV

-428 LERFPALEPE
+428 LERFPELEPE
-438 EFVNPDKEAPIE
+438 DFVNPDKEAPIE

-457 ESPSEPESR
+457 ESPSEQESR

-478 TVNHETSHPPPAK
+478 TINHESSHPPPAK
-491 VFVCDQPESAKGFCL
+491 VFVCDQPESTKGFCL
-506 GGVLS
+506 GGVPS
-511 HKLSDSATEF
+511 HNLSDSATEF
-521 MNQIIDQVLQGS
+521 MHQIIDQVLQES
-533 PGKTGSS
+533 PGKTN
-540 TEPTPESSILSTR
+540 EPAPESSILSTR
-553 KDGRR
+553 KDSRR
-558 SNSLPTKKSV
+558 SNSLPIKKSV

-594 SPRAAKDL
+594 SPRAAKEV
-602 SKQDGHVSLAEVAK
+602 SKPDSYVSVVEVAK
-616 EKKTEQEVRTM
+616 EKKTEQEARPVQ
-627 PEAASDGGSEDI
+627 EAASDKGPRDI
-639 VGVDGI
+639 VGVDGML
-645 PHHGQPPQDPS
+645 HHSQPPQDPT
-656 FCNGTVETQASQ
+656 FCNGTVESPASQ
-668 GEKGPSP
+668 GEKGPSS

-700 DKDDNFE
+700 DKDDYFE
-707 GIPLK
+707 GISLK

-724 STSQVFGEDP
+724 STSQAFGEEP
-734 SPPEKTPGEE
+734 SPHEKTLEEE
-744 EGLENH
+744 EGFENYP
-750 AEKLGKRKSKSP
+750 EKLGKRKSKSP
-762 HEETESPESQSEADK
+762 HAETESPESQAEPDK
-777 HEPPPK
+777 HESPPK
-783 DPEREDQDYPSPPE
+783 DPEQEDQDHPLPPE

-804 PEVYEKAKR
+804 PEVFEKAKR

-823 GEVEGLSGVGGEVP
+823 GEAEDLSGVGGEMQ
-837 SNPPSASVSLET
+837 SNPPSTSVSLET

-892 YAEGGEDSKSEDLG
+892 YSEGGEDLKNEDADLG

-920 EEEEAHS
+920 EAHS
-927 SQSSCSFSSP
+927 SQSSCSFSLP

-942 PSTGDQV
+942 PSVSDQV
-949 SHVDGTSE
+949 SHVDESSE
-957 GPTSTSRPGSPPS
+957 GPTSASGSGSTPS
-970 HEDHQQ
+970 PEDHQQ

-981 NGPVESQQPQEPSN
+981 NGPVESQQPQEPPN
-995 LELPE
+995 LELPA
-1000 KPLEEKLMEAS
+1000 KPIEEKLTEAS

-1043 EENPCEHKV
+1043 EENPCEHKI

-1096 LNRTGTNSS
+1096 LNRYHSQKLTELILQFYGIRADMKRESKHARLSMTGTNSS

-1125 QQPDVVY
+1125 QQPDVIY